1 MYKIFIDSDV
11 VISSLISNLGASY
24 QLINNKNVVCFISN
38 VSYEEQLL
46 VAKKLSLNIKKL
58 KKLVKEKLNT
68 VEIIQDIK
76 KIRSQYKDFVRDIND
91 AHIVMGSVES
101 KTKFLITYNV
111 KDFEANK
118 IKKKFNIQIMT
129 SGSFLQH
136 LRSK

>member
-129 SGSFLQH
+129 PGSFLQH